1 MTAKQLLDAFS
12 ETLMQDE
19 RILSPRERELL
30 VSLLEN
36 SKASASSSP
45 ESQAA
50 VNAAIARSVGE
61 TVAQRA
67 FGLLGGSIVEQILAS
82 SAFPAA
88 TQATVPA
95 TMVEFGLASHQAG
108 PQPPQAPGPGVRRP
122 ADKDLPAGPQPS
134 RAPGPGVRHPPDK
147 DLPAGP
153 QPPQAPG
160 PGVRRPPDKDLPA
173 GPQPPQAPGPGVRRP
188 PDKDLPAGPKP
199 SRAPGPGERRPPD
212 KDVPPQPPQGS
223 KGLGVRHGFRPF
235 SVPLQQGA
243 QPSHLDS
250 GSEVGVLDAPPIVEA
265 QCVVLDEFLAPQE
278 FDELVSYAFEHEA
291 EFESSAVVSPSG
303 DPGVIDYDHR
313 RSRVLMDLGK
323 HEQVILERI
332 RCVLPQ
338 VLDLIGIE
346 EFPITGVEAQ
356 ITASNDGDFFGAHCD
371 DAQETIASRRLT
383 FVYFFHREPRQF
395 EGGELRLHDSH
406 GSLRRFSTGSY
417 HTIVPQQNQIVFF
430 PCSRLHEITPVE
442 CPSRAFVDSRFTLNG
457 WLHN

>member
-30 VSLLEN
+30 VSLLQN
-36 SKASASSSP
+36 SKTSSSSSP

-50 VNAAIARSVGE
+50 VNATIARSVGE

-67 FGLLGGSIVEQILAS
+67 FELLGGSIVEQILAS
-82 SAFPAA
+82 SGISAV
-88 TQATVPA
+88 TQETMPA
-95 TMVEFGLASHQAG
+95 TMVEYGLGSHPTG

-122 ADKDLPAGPQPS
+122 PNKDLPTGPQPPQ
-134 RAPGPGVRHPPDK
+134 APGPGVRRPPDK
-147 DLPAGP
+147 DLPTGP

-188 PDKDLPAGPKP
+188 PDKDLPAGP
-199 SRAPGPGERRPPD
+199 
-212 KDVPPQPPQGS
+212 QPPQGS
-223 KGLGVRHGFRPF
+223 QGLGVRHGLRPF

-250 GSEVGVLDAPPIVEA
+250 GSGVGVLDAPPIVGA

-278 FDELVSYAFEHEA
+278 LDELVHYALEHEA
-291 EFESSAVVSPSG
+291 EFQSSAVVSPNG
-303 DPGVIDYDHR
+303 DPGVIDYNHR

-332 RCVLPQ
+332 RCVLPK
-338 VLDLIGIE
+338 VLDQIGIE
-346 EFPITGVEAQ
+346 EFPVTDVEAQ
-356 ITASNDGDFFGAHCD
+356 ITASNDGDFFGAHSD
-371 DAQETIASRRLT
+371 DSEETIASRRVT

-395 EGGELRLHDSH
+395 EGGELRLHDSP
-406 GSLRRFSTGSY
+406 GSERHLTTGSY
-417 HTIVPQQNQIVFF
+417 QTIMPQQNQIVFF
-430 PCSRLHEITPVE
+430 PCSRLHEITQVE
-442 CPSRAFVDSRFTLNG
+442 CPSRAFADSRFTLNG

>member
-30 VSLLEN
+30 VSLLQN
-36 SKASASSSP
+36 SKTSSSSSP

-82 SAFPAA
+82 SGISAV
-88 TQATVPA
+88 TQETMAA
-95 TMVEFGLASHQAG
+95 TMVEFGLGSHPTG

-122 ADKDLPAGPQPS
+122 
-134 RAPGPGVRHPPDK
+134 PDK
-147 DLPAGP
+147 DLPTGP

-173 GPQPPQAPGPGVRRP
+173 GPQPPQ
-188 PDKDLPAGPKP
+188 
-199 SRAPGPGERRPPD
+199 
-212 KDVPPQPPQGS
+212 GS
-223 KGLGVRHGFRPF
+223 QGLGVRHGLRPF

-250 GSEVGVLDAPPIVEA
+250 GSGVGVLDAPPIVGA

-278 FDELVSYAFEHEA
+278 LDELVHYALEHEA
-291 EFESSAVVSPSG
+291 EFQSSAVVSPSG
-303 DPGVIDYDHR
+303 DPGVIDYNHR

-332 RCVLPQ
+332 RCVLPK
-338 VLDLIGIE
+338 VLDQIGIE
-346 EFPITGVEAQ
+346 EFPVTDVEAQ
-356 ITASNDGDFFGAHCD
+356 ITASHDGDFFGAHYD
-371 DAQETIASRRLT
+371 DSEETIASRRVT

-395 EGGELRLHDSH
+395 EGGELRLYDSP
-406 GSLRRFSTGSY
+406 GSERHLATGSY
-417 HTIVPQQNQIVFF
+417 QTIVPQQNQIVFF

-442 CPSRAFVDSRFTLNG
+442 CPSRAFADSRFTLNG

>member
-1 MTAKQLLDAFS
+1 MTAKQILDAFS

-82 SAFPAA
+82 SAISAARQGTMPAS
-88 TQATVPA
+88 
-95 TMVEFGLASHQAG
+95 MVEFDLASH
-108 PQPPQAPGPGVRRP
+108 
-122 ADKDLPAGPQPS
+122 
-134 RAPGPGVRHPPDK
+134 
-147 DLPAGP
+147 PAGP

-188 PDKDLPAGPKP
+188 PDKD
-199 SRAPGPGERRPPD
+199 
-212 KDVPPQPPQGS
+212 VPPQPPQGS
-223 KGLGVRHGFRPF
+223 QGLGVRQGFRPF

-243 QPSHLDS
+243 QPNHLDS
-250 GSEVGVLDAPPIVEA
+250 GSGVGVLDAPPIVGA

-278 FDELVSYAFEHEA
+278 LDELVNYALEHEA
-291 EFESSAVVSPSG
+291 EFQSSAVVSPSG
-303 DPGVIDYDHR
+303 DPGVFDYDHR
-313 RSRVLMDLGK
+313 RSRVLMDVGK
-323 HEQVILERI
+323 HEQIILERI

-346 EFPITGVEAQ
+346 EFPVTDVEAQ

-371 DAQETIASRRLT
+371 DSQETIASRRLT

-395 EGGELRLHDSH
+395 EGGELRLHDSR
-406 GSLRRFSTGSY
+406 GSERHLSTGSY
-417 HTIVPQQNQIVFF
+417 QTIVPQQNQIVFF